1 LSQVGKVTY
10 FEATKLLLDEV
21 LWHAPDR
28 FVPAL
33 ALPAC
38 ESSRSNQRGTP
49 MRWSIVCAV
58 LSIPLL
64 SLASELT
71 AQDSIFPDKNLEAV
85 VRNYVFEKRNNEQP
99 IVEADVVN
107 ISTIKGN
114 NKGIKDLA
122 GLEKCRSLASL
133 DLAGN
138 EITKIDAIAG
148 LKNLQSLDL
157 SKNKITDIKPI
168 EGLTKLQY
176 VQLSDNQIAD
186 LSPVSKLDNLRSLY
200 VSNNKIQNLT
210 PVANLKKAWS
220 LYVDGNQVVDIKP
233 IASMDKLDSLDLRGN
248 QVSDLSPLRGH
259 ERWTFLLLDNNKIT
273 DLGVLVETAKAANA
287 KPDRSASF
295 WQIFLTGN
303 PLSDA
308 AKNQQLGELKQLAK
322 RVDF

>member
-1 LSQVGKVTY
+1 
-10 FEATKLLLDEV
+10 
-21 LWHAPDR
+21 
-28 FVPAL
+28 
-33 ALPAC
+33 
-38 ESSRSNQRGTP
+38 
-49 MRWSIVCAV
+49 MRWSFVCAF
-58 LSIPLL
+58 LSVSML
-64 SLASELT
+64 SLVSDLT

-85 VRNYVFEKRNNEQP
+85 VRNYVFEKRTNDQP
-99 IVEADVVN
+99 IVEDDVVN

-114 NKGIKDLA
+114 SKGIKDLT

-148 LKNLQSLDL
+148 LKNIQSLDL

-176 VQLSDNQIAD
+176 VQLSDNQVVD

-200 VSNNKIQNLT
+200 VSNNKVQDLA

-220 LYVDGNQVVDIKP
+220 LYVDGNQIVDIKP

-248 QVSDLSPLRGH
+248 HVEDLSPLKGH

-295 WQIFLTGN
+295 WQVFLTGN
-303 PLSDA
+303 PLSET
-308 AKNQQLGELKQLAK
+308 AKNQQLEELKKQAK
-322 RVDF
+322 VVDFK